1 MIKSIIDKEHL
12 LITLENVKKVRKSG
26 NNIEI
31 TRAGAFLEGIL
42 YSLDKLHPKG
52 NFPYKDIK
60 YIEVGWFGKEK
71 VKTREQTYVEYMI
84 ERIEELIK
92 EIEQL

>member
-1 MIKSIIDKEHL
+1 MIKSIITKEHL
-12 LITLENVKKVRKSG
+12 IATLDNISKVRKSG
-26 NNIEI
+26 SVIEI

-42 YSLDKLHPKG
+42 YSLGKLSPKG
-52 NFPYKDIK
+52 GFQYKTIE

-84 ERIEELIK
+84 ERIEELIQ
-92 EIEQL
+92 EIE

>member
-1 MIKSIIDKEHL
+1 MESIITKEHL
-12 LITLENVKKVRKSG
+12 LITLDNIKKVRKSG
-26 NNIEI
+26 TNIEI

-52 NFPYKDIK
+52 NFPYKTIE

-71 VKTREQTYVEYMI
+71 IKTREQTYVEYMV
-84 ERIEELIK
+84 ERIEELIE
-92 EIEQL
+92 EIE